1 MKKALAAFFTL
12 ILSISGTNVMAQSY
26 WGLGA
31 GSSSFDLMP
40 LGIETLEDGTAIRFV
55 MGDTRSGYEMD
66 ISIADYDWATVPES
80 EHTTFNLIFSG
91 VKYVPIN
98 ENFSVFGKIG
108 LNLWSADVTLLG
120 TEYEGDSGIN
130 VAASAGLDIA
140 VSKNFHISAEYQVL
154 PGLGDGLDEGD
165 VSQLLFNVI
174 FYR

>member
-1 MKKALAAFFTL
+1 MKKTLVAFFTL
-12 ILSISGTNVMAQSY
+12 LLSLSGTHAIAQSY

-40 LGIETLEDGTAIRFV
+40 LGLETLEDGTAIRFV
-55 MGDTRSGYEMD
+55 LGDTNSGFEMD

-80 EHTTFNLIFSG
+80 EHHAFNLIFSG
-91 VKYVPIN
+91 VKQVPIN
-98 ENFSVFGKIG
+98 ETFSVFGKIG
-108 LNLWSADVTLLG
+108 INLWTADVTLLG
-120 TEYEGDSGIN
+120 TEYEGDSGIGI
-130 VAASAGLDIA
+130 AASAGLDFAI
-140 VSKNFHISAEYQVL
+140 SNEFHISAEYQVL